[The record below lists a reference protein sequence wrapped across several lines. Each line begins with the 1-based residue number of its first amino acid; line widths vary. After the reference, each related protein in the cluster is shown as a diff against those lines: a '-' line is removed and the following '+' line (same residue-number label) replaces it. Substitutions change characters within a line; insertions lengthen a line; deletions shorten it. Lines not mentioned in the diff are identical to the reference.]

1 MTEVLDFKRDRWG
14 RPLIPDAEGRLL
26 KPVPYQRPSSLGKV
40 LTDDSALTKWLQ
52 RQVAYGMSVN
62 PHLSLLASS
71 VKDPTQD
78 RDKLNEIVTR
88 ALESAGSSN
97 AADYGTSVH
106 ACVQAMLEGD
116 DLDRF
121 TDEVKRYADVAL
133 TLVHDAGFTPMLSE
147 QPIVNDE
154 LEAAGTFDMLAHD
167 QEYQPFIFDLKTSK
181 ASAPR
186 YSALSWAVQLSVYA
200 YAENLWDLDTQTRFE
215 WDTPPSYEVAYIIHV
230 PSDNIDKAA
239 LIKLDIEAGYR
250 AAKLA
255 STVKRA
261 RKHTFILPL

>member
-1 MTEVLDFKRDRWG
+1 MTTLIDFKRDRWG
-14 RPLIPDAEGRLL
+14 RPLIPDAEGRLM
-26 KPVPYQRPSSLGKV
+26 KPLPYQRPSSLGKV

-62 PHLSLLASS
+62 PHLQMLASS
-71 VKDPTQD
+71 VTDPNQD
-78 RDKLNEIVTR
+78 RDKLNEIVQR

-106 ACVQAMLEGD
+106 ACVQAMLEGG

-121 TDEVKRYADVAL
+121 TPEVKNYADVAL
-133 TLVHDAGFTPMLSE
+133 SLVHDAGFTPMLSE
-147 QPIVNDE
+147 QPIVNDD
-154 LEAAGTFDMLAHD
+154 LECAGTFDMLAHD
-167 QEYQPFIFDLKTSK
+167 SEYQPFIFDLKTSK
-181 ASAPR
+181 STAPR

-200 YAENLWDLDTQTRFE
+200 YAEWLWDLDAESRFE
-215 WDTPPSYEVAYIIHV
+215 WDTPPSLEKAYIIHV
-230 PSDNIDKAA
+230 PSDNIDKAS
-239 LIKLDIEAGYR
+239 LIRLDIEAGYR

-261 RKHTFILPL
+261 RKHTFIL